1 MSWEFKSPHPH
12 NYFMIVLKITN
23 ASDVVAANI
32 GRFLERL
39 TPDGYDQ
46 TKVEDIVID
55 RLVANLKAEGIRGEV
70 AAFKGLDLNDDDLV
84 IHDHLKLRRRKTI

>member
-1 MSWEFKSPHPH
+1 
-12 NYFMIVLKITN
+12 MIVLKITN

-39 TPDGYDQ
+39 TPDGFDQ
-46 TKVEDIVID
+46 SKIEDIVID
-55 RLVANLKAEGIRGEV
+55 RLVENLKAEGIKGEV
-70 AAFKGLDLNDDDLV
+70 AAFKGLDLEDDDLV

>member
-1 MSWEFKSPHPH
+1 
-12 NYFMIVLKITN
+12 MIVLKITN

-32 GRFLERL
+32 GKFLERL

-46 TKVEDIVID
+46 NKVEDIVID

-70 AAFKGLDLNDDDLV
+70 AAVKGLDLQDDDLV
-84 IHDHLKLRRRKTI
+84 IHDRLRIRRRKTI

>member
-12 NYFMIVLKITN
+12 DHSMIVLKITN

-70 AAFKGLDLNDDDLV
+70 ASFKGLDLNEDDLV
-84 IHDHLKLRRRKTI
+84 IHEHLKLRRRKTI

>member
-1 MSWEFKSPHPH
+1 
-12 NYFMIVLKITN
+12 MIVLKITN

-32 GRFLERL
+32 GKFLERL

-46 TKVEDIVID
+46 NKVEDIVID

-70 AAFKGLDLNDDDLV
+70 AAFKGLDLNDDDLI

>member
-12 NYFMIVLKITN
+12 IDFMIVLKITN

-39 TPDGYDQ
+39 TPDGFDQ
-46 TKVEDIVID
+46 SKIEDIVID
-55 RLVANLKAEGIRGEV
+55 RLVENLKAEGIKGEV

-84 IHDHLKLRRRKTI
+84 IHDHLKLRRRKSI

>member
-12 NYFMIVLKITN
+12 DHSMIVLKITN

-32 GRFLERL
+32 GKFLESL
-39 TPDGYDQ
+39 TPDGFDQ

-55 RLVANLKAEGIRGEV
+55 RLVENLKAEGIRGEV

-84 IHDHLKLRRRKTI
+84 IQDHLKLRRRKTI

>member
-1 MSWEFKSPHPH
+1 
-12 NYFMIVLKITN
+12 MIVLKITN
-23 ASDVVAANI
+23 ASDVVASNI

-46 TKVEDIVID
+46 NKVEDIVID

-70 AAFKGLDLNDDDLV
+70 AAVKGLDLHDDDLV
-84 IHDHLKLRRRKTI
+84 IHDHLKIRRRKTI